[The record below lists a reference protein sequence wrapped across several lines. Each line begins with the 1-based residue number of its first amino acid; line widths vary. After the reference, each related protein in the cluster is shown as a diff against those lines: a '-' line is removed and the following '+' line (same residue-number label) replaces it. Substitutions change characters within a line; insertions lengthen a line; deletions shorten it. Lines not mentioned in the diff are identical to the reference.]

1 MLFSACFFLF
11 FSDDGGVGVREK
23 KTNDRPFV
31 NVLKYLVFQM
41 TFKAENKCDG
51 TLTHIYE
58 LRLPQNTHSM
68 FRIIDTI
75 NLNAKY
81 KFLHFFRI

>member
-51 TLTHIYE
+51 TLTHIY
-58 LRLPQNTHSM
+58 
-68 FRIIDTI
+68 
-75 NLNAKY
+75 
-81 KFLHFFRI
+81 